1 MALIMRRRRP
11 CRWHNG
17 WWSLSLA
24 LLAGT
29 AMAQDKPG
37 ATNGMARKEAQD
49 AVIPAVAPK
58 STSAATQR
66 LNPQQQAAP
75 ALAPVDPRLPLVRFK
90 PGQPFTSQK
99 AAPPPDAVTNLTDAI
114 SLAYRSNPRLLA
126 YRATLKATDHNV
138 GAAKAAYGPTLNVT
152 ASRAY
157 TEDRFDYSN
166 GFKQNLSA
174 WTNSISASLTQTLLS
189 SGRIPYSV
197 ATAEA
202 QVSYTRAQLRLVEAE
217 VVLAVISDYVAVL
230 RDAASV
236 TIAKQNLA
244 ILEKQFAED
253 TIRSKVREITR
264 ADLQQV
270 ETRLATL
277 RGTLV
282 QAEGQL
288 AVSQAEFL
296 RDVGAPPGELAAP
309 DVLHVPTATLEDA
322 YMVADRESPLIRAA
336 QEKEKISRASIGQV
350 KAEFLPRVDLQ
361 LLAGSFPSNASSPL
375 VRYERLQGQIS
386 VTIPLL
392 DGGNRVARL
401 GAAEENN
408 QSDWMLIDYSVRQS
422 RSAVATAWEQ
432 LASSRAALSYYLN
445 ATRAARLAYEGAQL
459 QHRAGDRTTLDVLD
473 LARDL
478 LNVENNY
485 NTALANEYLARA
497 NLISAM
503 GRLEAE
509 QLIKSVDGYSP
520 EAHYRKA
527 KLAVMPYQ
535 LTALVALDGLVI
547 STHDKDRPLTDP
559 ALLQTKKANVDMS
572 AETAT
577 VGLDRSIFAPE

>member
-1 MALIMRRRRP
+1 MAICQDTHKKRRL
-11 CRWHNG
+11 HKG
-17 WWSLSLA
+17 WWGVPLV
-24 LLAGT
+24 LLAGPALGQEKAAT
-29 AMAQDKPG
+29 APAKSARPAPQD
-37 ATNGMARKEAQD
+37 Q
-49 AVIPAVAPK
+49 VIPAVAAK
-58 STSAATQR
+58 TTAAATQR
-66 LNPQQQAAP
+66 LNVLAP
-75 ALAPVDPRLPLVRFK
+75 APAPADPRLPLPRFR
-90 PGQPFTSQK
+90 PGMPYTTAK
-99 AAPPPDAVTNLTDAI
+99 DAPPPDAISTLGDAI

-126 YRATLKATDHNV
+126 YRATLRATDHNV

-157 TEDRFDYSN
+157 TADRFDYSN
-166 GFKQNLSA
+166 GFKQNLTA
-174 WTNSISASLTQTLLS
+174 WTNTVSATLTQTLLS
-189 SGRIPYSV
+189 FGRIPYSV

-217 VVLAVISDYVAVL
+217 VMLAVISDYVDVL

-236 TIAKQNLA
+236 TIARQNLA
-244 ILEKQFAED
+244 ILEKQFSED
-253 TIRSKVREITR
+253 TIRARVKEITR

-288 AVSQAEFL
+288 AVSQADFL

-336 QEKEKISRASIGQV
+336 QEKEKISRAGVGVIKS
-350 KAEFLPRVDLQ
+350 EFLPRVDLQ
-361 LLAGSFPSNASSPL
+361 VTGGSFPSSASSTV
-375 VRYERLQGQIS
+375 VRYERLQGQITVS
-386 VTIPLL
+386 IPLL
-392 DGGNRVARL
+392 DGGSRVARL
-401 GAAEENN
+401 GAAQENN

-422 RSAVATAWEQ
+422 RAAVATAWEQ
-432 LASSRAALSYYLN
+432 LASSRSALSYYLN
-445 ATRAARLAYEGAQL
+445 ATQAARMAYEGAQL

-503 GRLEAE
+503 GRLEVE
-509 QLIKSVDGYSP
+509 QLVKGTDAYAP

-527 KLAVMPYQ
+527 NLMVLPYQ
-535 LTALVALDGLVI
+535 FTKLIALDGLVI
-547 STHDKDRPLTDP
+547 PTHDKDRALTDP
-559 ALLQTKKANVDMS
+559 TLLQTQKANVDMPV
-572 AETAT
+572 ETKA
-577 VGLDRSIFAPE
+577 VALDNSIFAPQ